1 MGGVTAT
8 AVPGLGGLDAVEGLP
23 PLSWSAAPTR
33 WELDPV
39 VLVAVAAAAIAYEA
53 GCRRLAG
60 PRGPNGRLGHLPA
73 RPVPGGRRIAF
84 HSGLAAVVVALCSP
98 VAVYAELLFSVH
110 MVQHLLLGVVAAPL
124 LVAGR
129 PVAVMGAL
137 LAAPDRRQL
146 LRLRRAPVVGVLG
159 HPVVAWVAFA
169 AAGWVAHFSPL
180 YEAALDHPW
189 AHVVEHALFLG
200 SGLLFWRAVLG
211 AAARWRLS
219 HPLRLL
225 YLAVA
230 MPQSTFLALAI
241 WSSSR
246 PLYPRYVEVAERWG
260 VDARADQRLAGGIMW
275 VAGDLVLLG
284 AVLVVAGAWASH
296 EQRVTARREAF
307 DDETAARAALGST

>member
-1 MGGVTAT
+1 MGRVTEA
-8 AVPGLGGLDAVEGLP
+8 GLP
-23 PLSWSAAPTR
+23 PLSWSGALSH
-33 WELDPV
+33 WELDAV
-39 VLVAVAAAAIAYEA
+39 VVVGVAVSAVAYRA
-53 GCRRLAG
+53 GCRAVDSAG
-60 PRGPNGRLGHLPA
+60 L
-73 RPVPGGRRIAF
+73 RPVPTGRRVAF
-84 HSGLAAVVVALCSP
+84 AAGLVVLVVALCSP
-98 VAVYAELLFSVH
+98 VAVYSEFLFSVH
-110 MVQHLLLGVVAAPL
+110 MVQHLLLAVVAAPL

-137 LAAPDRRQL
+137 LAPPNRREL
-146 LRLRRAPVVGVLG
+146 LRLRRAPVIGVLG
-159 HPVVAWVAFA
+159 HPAVAWVTFA

-189 AHVVEHALFLG
+189 AHVAEHALFLG

-230 MPQSTFLALAI
+230 MPQSTFLALVI

-246 PLYPRYVEVAERWG
+246 PLYPRYAEIAGRWG

-275 VAGDLVLLG
+275 VAGDLILLG
-284 AVLVVAGAWASH
+284 AVLAVAGAWASH
-296 EQRVTARREAF
+296 EQRVTTRREALA
-307 DDETAARAALGST
+307 DEEAMLSGGGP

>member
-1 MGGVTAT
+1 MTA
-8 AVPGLGGLDAVEGLP
+8 PGLRGLDAVAGLRGLNAVAVLRGLNAVAGLP
-23 PLSWSAAPTR
+23 PLSWSGALTR

-39 VLVAVAAAAIAYEA
+39 VLVGATAAALAYRA
-53 GCRRLAG
+53 GCRASG
-60 PRGPNGRLGHLPA
+60 AVPA
-73 RPVPGGRRIAF
+73 GRRAAF
-84 HSGLAAVVVALCSP
+84 ASGLAVTVVALCSP
-98 VAVYAELLFSVH
+98 VAVYGELLFSVH
-110 MVQHLLLGVVAAPL
+110 MVQHLLLSVVAAPL

-129 PVAVMGAL
+129 PVAVVGAL
-137 LAAPDRRQL
+137 LDPPRRREL

-159 HPVVAWVAFA
+159 HPIVAWVTFA

-180 YEAALDHPW
+180 YGAALDHPW
-189 AHVVEHALFLG
+189 VHVTEHALFLG
-200 SGLLFWRAVLG
+200 SALLFWRAVLG

-246 PLYPRYVEVAERWG
+246 PLYPRYVEIAERWG
-260 VDARADQRLAGGIMW
+260 IDARADQRLAGGIMW

-284 AVLVVAGAWASH
+284 AVLAVAGAWASH
-296 EQRVTARREAF
+296 EQRVTARREALE
-307 DDETAARAALGST
+307 DDVAALGPAASPSG

>member
-1 MGGVTAT
+1 LASGPYGTTMGRVTAT
-8 AVPGLGGLDAVEGLP
+8 GETLP
-23 PLSWSAAPTR
+23 PLGWSGALTR

-39 VLVAVAAAAIAYEA
+39 VLVGVAAAAVAYRA
-53 GCRRLAG
+53 GCLAVDHVPG
-60 PRGPNGRLGHLPA
+60 
-73 RPVPGGRRIAF
+73 RPVPVGRRIAF
-84 HSGLAAVVVALCSP
+84 HSGLAALVVALCSP
-98 VAVYAELLFSVH
+98 VAVYGERLFSVH
-110 MVQHLLLGVVAAPL
+110 MVQHLLLSVVAAPL

-137 LAAPDRRQL
+137 LAPPQRREL
-146 LRLRRAPVVGVLG
+146 LRLRRAPVLGVLG
-159 HPVVAWVAFA
+159 HPIVAWVTFA
-169 AAGWVAHFSPL
+169 AAGWIAHFSPL
-180 YEAALDHPW
+180 YEAALDHPG
-189 AHVVEHALFLG
+189 AHVAEHALFLG

-246 PLYPRYVEVAERWG
+246 PLYPRYVEIAERWG

-284 AVLVVAGAWASH
+284 AVLAVAGAWASH
-296 EQRVTARREAF
+296 EQRVTARREALE
-307 DDETAARAALGST
+307 DREGSRAALGPA

>member
-1 MGGVTAT
+1 MGVA
-8 AVPGLGGLDAVEGLP
+8 ALP
-23 PLSWSAAPTR
+23 PLSWSGALSR

-39 VLVAVAAAAIAYEA
+39 VLGAVAAAAVAYAA
-53 GCRRLAG
+53 GCRAVARLPGRPLRSGHAG
-60 PRGPNGRLGHLPA
+60 
-73 RPVPGGRRIAF
+73 RPVPAGRRTAF
-84 HSGLAAVVVALCSP
+84 RCGLAVLVVALCSP
-98 VAVYAELLFSVH
+98 VAVYSELLFSVH
-110 MVQHLLLGVVAAPL
+110 MVQHLLLAVVAAPL

-137 LAAPDRRQL
+137 LAPPHRREL
-146 LRLRRAPVVGVLG
+146 LRLRRAPVLGVLG
-159 HPVVAWVAFA
+159 HPIVAWVTFA

-180 YEAALDHPW
+180 YETALDHPW
-189 AHVVEHALFLG
+189 AHVAEHVLFLG

-246 PLYPRYVEVAERWG
+246 PLYPRYVEIAERLG
-260 VDARADQRLAGGIMW
+260 VDPRADQRLAGGIMW
-275 VAGDLVLLG
+275 VAGDLILLG

-296 EQRVTARREAF
+296 EQRVTTRREALE
-307 DDETAARAALGST
+307 DEQAVLAGGG

>member
-1 MGGVTAT
+1 MA
-8 AVPGLGGLDAVEGLP
+8 ALP
-23 PLSWSAAPTR
+23 PLSWSGALTR

-39 VLVAVAAAAIAYEA
+39 VLVGVAAAVVAYGA
-53 GCRRLAG
+53 GCRAIAG
-60 PRGPNGRLGHLPA
+60 AGLG
-73 RPVPGGRRIAF
+73 RPVPLGRRIAF
-84 HSGLAAVVVALCSP
+84 YSGLVALVVALCSP

-110 MVQHLLLGVVAAPL
+110 MVQHLLLSVVAAPL

-137 LAAPDRRQL
+137 LAPAQRREL
-146 LRLRRAPVVGVLG
+146 LRLRRAPVVGALG
-159 HPVVAWVAFA
+159 HPVVAWVTFA

-189 AHVVEHALFLG
+189 AHVAEHVLFLG

-230 MPQSTFLALAI
+230 LPQSTFLALAI

-246 PLYPRYVEVAERWG
+246 PLYPRYAEIAERVG
-260 VDARADQRLAGGIMW
+260 VDARGDQRLAGGIMW

-284 AVLVVAGAWASH
+284 AVLAVAGAWASH
-296 EQRVTARREAF
+296 EQRLTARREALEDALLF
-307 DDETAARAALGST
+307 GGGHPGPADHARR